1 MANVVEVKDLSFV
14 YPDGSRALNGIS
26 FSIREGS
33 RVAILGPNGAGKS
46 TLLLHLNGL
55 NLPQQGTVKVLERK
69 VDRKTEKWVRTA
81 VGMVFQD
88 PDDQVFS
95 ATVWDDVS
103 FGPLN
108 MGLTDD
114 EIVSRVKKALQ
125 AVGMFEYRDKPPYN
139 LSYGQK
145 KRVAIAGVLAMEPKV
160 IVLDE
165 PMAFLDPAGKKQVV
179 RILENLHQREITI
192 IIATHDVDLAAEW
205 ADQVIIMKDGK
216 IIAEGEPGLL
226 TDKKLVEEASLRYP
240 LVAQIFLA
248 MPEFK
253 INPVPLTVEQAI
265 KAMRRLLNAQISNN
279 TIL

>member
-1 MANVVEVKDLSFV
+1 MANVVEVADLYFK
-14 YPDGSRALNGIS
+14 YPDGTRALNGVS

-33 RVAILGPNGAGKS
+33 RVAMLGPNGAGKS

-55 NLPQQGTVKVLERK
+55 HLPQQGTVRVLGGE
-69 VDRKTEKWVRTA
+69 VDKKTEKWVRTV

-95 ATVWDDVS
+95 STVWDDVA

-108 MGLTDD
+108 MGLSDD
-114 EIVSRVKKALQ
+114 EIVSRVERALQ
-125 AVGMFEYRDKPPYN
+125 AVGMFEYKDKPPYH

-160 IVLDE
+160 IILDE
-165 PMAFLDPAGKKQVV
+165 PMAFLDPAGKEQAV
-179 RILENLHQREITI
+179 RILDNLHQRGVTI

-205 ADQVIIMKDGK
+205 ADKVIIIKDGK
-216 IIAEGEPGLL
+216 ILAEGGPGLL
-226 TDKKLVEEASLRYP
+226 TDKKFVEEASLRYP

-265 KAMRRLLNAQISNN
+265 GAMCRLLNVSRRESSWF
-279 TIL
+279 

>member
-1 MANVVEVKDLSFV
+1 MANVIEVKDLSFV

-55 NLPQQGTVKVLERK
+55 NLPQQGTVRVLERK
-69 VDRKTEKWVRTA
+69 VDRKTEKWVRTV

-95 ATVWDDVS
+95 ATVWDDVA

-125 AVGMFEYRDKPPYN
+125 AVGMFEHRDKPPYN
-139 LSYGQK
+139 LSCGQK

-165 PMAFLDPAGKKQVV
+165 PNAFLDPAGKKQVV
-179 RILENLHQREITI
+179 RILENLHQRGITI
-192 IIATHDVDLAAEW
+192 IIATHDVDLVAEW
-205 ADQVIIMKDGK
+205 ADQVIIIKDGK

-265 KAMRRLLNAQISNN
+265 KAMRRFLNAQISNKA
-279 TIL
+279 IL

>member
-55 NLPQQGTVKVLERK
+55 NLPQQGTVRVLERK

-95 ATVWDDVS
+95 TTVWDDVS

-114 EIVSRVKKALQ
+114 EIVSRVEKALQ

-179 RILENLHQREITI
+179 RILENLHQRGITI
-192 IIATHDVDLAAEW
+192 IIATHDVDLAVEW
-205 ADQVIIMKDGK
+205 ADQVIIIKDGK

-265 KAMRRLLNAQISNN
+265 KAMRRLLNASRRESSWF
-279 TIL
+279 

>member
-55 NLPQQGTVKVLERK
+55 NLPQQGTVRVLERK

-95 ATVWDDVS
+95 TTVWDDVS

-114 EIVSRVKKALQ
+114 EIVSRVEKALQ

-165 PMAFLDPAGKKQVV
+165 PMASLDPAGKKQVV
-179 RILENLHQREITI
+179 RILENLHQRGITI
-192 IIATHDVDLAAEW
+192 IIATHDVDLAVEW
-205 ADQVIIMKDGK
+205 ADQVIIIKDGK
-216 IIAEGEPGLL
+216 IIAEGEPGML

-265 KAMRRLLNAQISNN
+265 KAMRRLLNASRRESSWF
-279 TIL
+279 

>member
-55 NLPQQGTVKVLERK
+55 NLPQQGTVRVLERK

-179 RILENLHQREITI
+179 RILENLHQRGITI